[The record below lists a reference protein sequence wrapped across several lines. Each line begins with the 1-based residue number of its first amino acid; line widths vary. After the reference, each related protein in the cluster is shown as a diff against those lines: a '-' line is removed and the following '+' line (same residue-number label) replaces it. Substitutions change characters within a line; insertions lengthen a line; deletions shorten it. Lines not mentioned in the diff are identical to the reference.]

1 MMAIALRF
9 FYVDWVGD
17 APMNSV
23 LTSTLMLT
31 GLLGVGLT
39 FFIRA
44 STKDRTEVTQ
54 LTLTAAPDDLQTR
67 MVGYFQS
74 RAYQLVEDASSEQLS
89 GQSSDQSSD
98 QWIRLKGWVRPS
110 LFLAIFL
117 GTLAAVG
124 LLCFVLVLA
133 ILFPSIGWWWL
144 GLVLLAPL
152 ASLFYWRRAAREE
165 AIAFKVAPPSTAQA
179 ASPKAASLLT
189 VQAHRDEIIQLEAA
203 LKPLLVD

>member
-1 MMAIALRF
+1 
-9 FYVDWVGD
+9 
-17 APMNSV
+17 MNPV

-44 STKDRTEVTQ
+44 ATKDRTEVTE
-54 LTLTAAPDDLQTR
+54 LTVVNAPDDLQTR

-74 RAYQLVEDASSEQLS
+74 RAYRLLSDAN
-89 GQSSDQSSD
+89 DD
-98 QWIRLKGWVRPS
+98 QWIRLSGFVRPS

-124 LLCFVLVLA
+124 VLCFALVLA
-133 ILFPSIGWWWL
+133 ILFPKVGGFWL
-144 GLVLLAPL
+144 ILVLLAPG

-165 AIAFKVAPPSTAQA
+165 AIAFKVTSAAAQSGQPTAT
-179 ASPKAASLLT
+179 LLT
-189 VQAHRDEIIQLEAA
+189 VQAHRDEILQLEAA
-203 LKPLLVD
+203 LKPLLAE